1 MKILII
7 GDIFGKVGK
16 LIVERNLP
24 NIIKEHNIDLVIANA
39 ENISKQGKGISKKDY
54 DDLKSFGVDYITL
67 GNHAFKDDE
76 VNDILHNE
84 DIIRPQNFPD
94 DLSKQGKGKTII
106 EIDGKKILLFNLL
119 GKELMFSKATSPFAA
134 ADEILKRDSYDLAI
148 LDFHAETTS
157 EKKALA
163 HYLKDKVKIF
173 FGTHTHIQT
182 SDFEVKEDS
191 KQAYITDVGMTGIVD
206 SAIGV
211 EYDAVISKLKDNQ
224 FSIFKE
230 KLSGIAQLSS
240 IVVELDKQLTP
251 ISIETLNIREKIN
264 T

>member
-7 GDIFGKVGK
+7 GDIFGRVGK
-16 LIVERNLP
+16 SIVERHLS
-24 NIIKEHNIDLVIANA
+24 NIIKDNNIDLVIANA
-39 ENISKQGKGISKKDY
+39 ENISKHGKGISKKDY
-54 DDLKSFGVDYITL
+54 HDLKSYGVDYITL
-67 GNHAFKDDE
+67 GNHAFKDEE
-76 VNDILHNE
+76 VNEILDNK

-94 DLSKQGKGKTII
+94 DLIKKGKGSTII
-106 EIDGKKILLFNLL
+106 NINDKKILLLNLL
-119 GKELMFSKATSPFAA
+119 GKELMFSKATSPFEAA
-134 ADEILKRDSYDLAI
+134 NKILKKESYDLAI

-163 HYLKDKVKIF
+163 HYLRGKVKVF

-182 SDFEVKEDS
+182 SDCEVNES
-191 KQAYITDVGMTGIVD
+191 GQAYITDVGMTGVVD

-224 FSIFKE
+224 FAIFKE

-240 IVVELDKQLTP
+240 VVVELDDNFMPT
-251 ISIETLNIREKIN
+251 SIETLNIREKL
-264 T
+264 